1 MLQLRFTRYG
11 LTRSLITISIAITI
25 ANTITTCITITITIA
40 IISIITITITITI
53 AITITTCI
61 TITITHFGTPDC
73 VEALV
78 KLKADVNYKDEDGS
92 SALILAAYSNR
103 PELVEALAT
112 HVGDDLKV
120 DPSAHNNTSA
130 LYLAAQEGYVD
141 VVKALLCLKPDHVQK
156 FIDTKSAHGIAPLY
170 LAAHAGEWCWRW
182 CDVTSDVRDRCKLN
196 NKNCVLF

>member
-25 ANTITTCITITITIA
+25 ANTITTCITITIAITITG
-40 IISIITITITITI
+40 IITITITI

-103 PELVEALAT
+103 PELVEALTT
-112 HVGDDLKV
+112 HVGDDLRV

-141 VVKALLCLKPDHVQK
+141 VVKALLSLKPDHVRK
-156 FIDTKSAHGIAPLY
+156 FINTKSAHGIAPLY
-170 LAAHAGEWCWRW
+170 LAAHAGECWVGVCWVMLCCGMLCYVMLCR
-182 CDVTSDVRDRCKLN
+182 
-196 NKNCVLF
+196 